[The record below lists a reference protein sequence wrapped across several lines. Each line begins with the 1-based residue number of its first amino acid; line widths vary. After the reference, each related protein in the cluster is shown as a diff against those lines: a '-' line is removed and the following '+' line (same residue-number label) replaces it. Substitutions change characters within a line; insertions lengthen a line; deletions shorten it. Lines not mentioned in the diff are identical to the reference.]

1 MRKEARHTQ
10 MRDRAL
16 GVHPDIL
23 EHLPPKKNRSLP
35 TVLLYALTCD
45 FTGGCPPPPSRSLCQ
60 RVNFPRVE
68 SAFASALTR
77 PVARRSAHGD
87 ADPGQLSTRS
97 ERATHGPTK
106 RGDHQHG

>member
-1 MRKEARHTQ
+1 
-10 MRDRAL
+10 MRDRAS

-60 RVNFPRVE
+60 RVNLLYGYVSLELINKTLPYDRLIFI
-68 SAFASALTR
+68 SLLS
-77 PVARRSAHGD
+77 
-87 ADPGQLSTRS
+87 DP
-97 ERATHGPTK
+97 ENI
-106 RGDHQHG
+106 